1 MLHVLT
7 EADVRMVRLRA
18 DEVNEE
24 NLRALL
30 TPLLLPLSREGEGVG
45 G

>member
-7 EADVRMVRLRA
+7 EANVRFVRLHA
-18 DEVNEE
+18 DRVDKQT
-24 NLRALL
+24 LRALL
-30 TPLLLPLSREGEGVG
+30 TPLLPLSREGEGVG